1 MARRES
7 KEPPK
12 PSKAWLETYGDM
24 IPLMLCFFVM
34 LFNPTEV
41 DEIQLAQLTVA
52 LQGDPTSG
60 GMSLSTGRLADLGN
74 TVNSLPAMEKG
85 KVLGLAVKKAVSLFA
100 PEIRSNKISVTA
112 DERGLVITL
121 ASDSFFRENSAELNI
136 DETRETLLHLAQ
148 FLSLSDLKERK
159 FRIEGH
165 TDSTAPDPALWQ
177 SNWELSA
184 ARALNVLHYLSDFG
198 ADERRFS
205 VLGYADTQPKFADDT
220 AEGRAYN
227 RRIDVIILDE
237 GHF

>member
-1 MARRES
+1 MAKEK

-12 PSKAWLETYGDM
+12 ASKAWLETYGDM
-24 IPLMLCFFVM
+24 ITLMLCFFVM
-34 LFNPTEV
+34 LFNPTEI

-60 GMSLSTGRLADLGN
+60 GTSLAAGRLADLGN
-74 TVNSLPAMEKG
+74 TITSLPSLEKG
-85 KVLGLAVKKAVSLFA
+85 KSLGLAVKKAVSIFS
-100 PEIRSNKISVTA
+100 PEINSNKIKVTA

-121 ASDSFFRENSAELNI
+121 ASDALFRENSAELLI
-136 DETRETLLHLAQ
+136 DETRETLLKLAQ
-148 FLSLSDLKERK
+148 FLNLSDLKDRR

-165 TDSTAPDPALWQ
+165 TDSIVPDPALWP

-184 ARALNVLHYLSDFG
+184 ARAVNVLHYLADFG

-205 VLGYADTQPKFADDT
+205 VAGYGNTQPQFAEDMP
-220 AEGRAYN
+220 EGRAYN
-227 RRIDVIILDE
+227 RRVDIIILDE